1 MRLVS
6 TSRHLSSMKAS
17 QRRAVD
23 SSPALSRHS
32 ATFSI
37 RLRMNRGT
45 WRRNAAR
52 NRWPCSNGLER
63 SQGRHHCSS
72 WTDLPGCEIW
82 CKRLPTRDLLQKQN
96 KKYGDSATQ
105 QCLAQPGR
113 RRLTRTGGP
122 AEGHW
127 QGFQA
132 SKLCWLEGAP
142 AERPCRQTSPAQA
155 TKLLLLLAAHRGS
168 IRAA

>member
-52 NRWPCSNGLER
+52 KRWPCSKGLER
-63 SQGRHHCSS
+63 SQRRHHRGSMS
-72 WTDLPGCEIW
+72 PRLGCKTCCTADFSVEEI
-82 CKRLPTRDLLQKQN
+82 LQKQA
-96 KKYGDSATQ
+96 GSSLVLQWLSGWPAAVWWMSHWGGSCELD
-105 QCLAQPGR
+105 LAPHMQKS
-113 RRLTRTGGP
+113 
-122 AEGHW
+122 H
-127 QGFQA
+127 
-132 SKLCWLEGAP
+132 
-142 AERPCRQTSPAQA
+142 
-155 TKLLLLLAAHRGS
+155 LAADR
-168 IRAA
+168 